1 MLKSI
6 FIQNFA
12 LAHNLQLEFQNG
24 LNILTGETGTGKSI
38 LIGAISAVLGGRVFS
53 EVVRSGADKASV
65 EAIFDTRHLPD
76 LRHLLKE
83 KGLEPD
89 DEIILRREISVKGS
103 SRAFINDVPI
113 TIGTLAEIGD
123 LLVDIHSQNEHQSL
137 LRKETHRYFIDSL
150 GKLSPEIQKVSQA
163 YQEVQKAR
171 EDLQNLEAQRKAL
184 AEKYELYQFQIQE
197 IKKAQL
203 QKEEDQQLENERKIL
218 MNAEKIY
225 SLAAQFQE
233 IVEGNKESNLSQLM
247 GTAQHILLE
256 LSDFSQELKVI
267 SNEFASAKIIIE
279 EAARSIEEFQNRLE
293 FNPKRLEEIEQRLA
307 TISALKKKYGKSIED
322 ILHYL
327 ATIEKDLYL
336 QENIDFEVEK
346 CQKKLAEKILAY
358 SESAISLSQKRKEVA
373 KKLEQQVIALL
384 KEIGMPKMKFR
395 VDFTW
400 QESEIGICHYQ
411 GKNYQGDEWGID
423 QIEFY
428 ISPNPGEDFKP
439 LAKIASGGEIS
450 RIMLTLKNIL
460 ADADRIPLL
469 IFDEIDA
476 GVSGQIALAV
486 GKSIRQLAQTH
497 QIICITHLP
506 QIAAF
511 GKAHYRVEKYV
522 DNGRTFS
529 RVNLLSGENR
539 VKEIASLMGG
549 KKLSEEILQS
559 ARQLIKEAE
568 EQITENR

>member
-137 LRKETHRYFIDSL
+137 LRRETHRYFIDSL

>member
-76 LRHLLKE
+76 LRYLLKE

-89 DEIILRREISVKGS
+89 DEIILRREISVRGS

-400 QESEIGICHYQ
+400 QESEIGICHYE

>member
-53 EVVRSGADKASV
+53 EVVRSGAEKASV

-103 SRAFINDVPI
+103 SRAFINDVPV

-256 LSDFSQELKVI
+256 LSDFSQELKAI

-279 EAARSIEEFQNRLE
+279 EAGRSIEEFQNHLE

-307 TISALKKKYGKSIED
+307 TISALKKKYGKSIEE
-322 ILHYL
+322 ILNYL

-346 CQKKLAEKILAY
+346 CQKKLADKISVY
-358 SESAISLSQKRKEVA
+358 SQSAISLSQQRKEVA

-400 QESEIGICHYQ
+400 QESETGICHYQ

-439 LAKIASGGEIS
+439 LARIASGGEIS

-568 EQITENR
+568 EQISENR

>member
-38 LIGAISAVLGGRVFS
+38 LIGAISAVLGGRAFS
-53 EVVRSGADKASV
+53 EAVRSGAEKASV

-103 SRAFINDVPI
+103 SRAFINDVPV

-137 LRKETHRYFIDSL
+137 LKKETHRYFIDSL
-150 GKLSPEIQKVSQA
+150 GKLSSEIQNVSQA
-163 YQEVQKAR
+163 YQEVLKAR
-171 EDLQNLEAQRKAL
+171 EDLQNLEAQRTAL
-184 AEKYELYQFQIQE
+184 TEKYELYQFQIQE

-225 SLAAQFQE
+225 SLAAHFQE

-256 LSDFSQELKVI
+256 LSDFSQELKTI

-307 TISALKKKYGKSIED
+307 TISALKKKYGKSIEA

-346 CQKKLAEKILAY
+346 CQKKLAEKISAY
-358 SESAISLSQKRKEVA
+358 SQSAISLSQKRKEVA
-373 KKLEQQVIALL
+373 KKLEQQVITLL

-395 VDFTW
+395 VDFNW
-400 QESEIGICHYQ
+400 QESETGICHYQ

-568 EQITENR
+568 EQINENR